1 MAKPSPQKQET
12 QVHIRFADDIVQRID
27 DHVARMKQDTPGI
40 SFSRVD
46 AVLSLVVRGLA
57 VVEKGGKK

>member
-1 MAKPSPQKQET
+1 MAKSAPQKQET
-12 QVHIRFADDIVQRID
+12 QVHIRFADEVIARID
-27 DHVARMKQDTPGI
+27 EHVVRMEKDTPGI